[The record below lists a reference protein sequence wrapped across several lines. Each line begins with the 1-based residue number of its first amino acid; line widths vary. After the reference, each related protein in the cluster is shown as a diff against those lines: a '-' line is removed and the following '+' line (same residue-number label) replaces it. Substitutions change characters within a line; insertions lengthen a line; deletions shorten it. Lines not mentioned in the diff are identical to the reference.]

1 MKKILLIAVLISFT
15 ASSFSQDC
23 PGFNP
28 GSTITKI
35 IPGLYKLTVNFTG
48 NGQKHLDVAFFE
60 GPTILT
66 NLLSSTCIP
75 VNGGGTVSVNF
86 VSLGN
91 DPRAIVVPGTGN
103 CGGGS
108 PCPAQALTVSYSATA
123 AMPILISSF
132 YAKRNNSVVTLNWNT
147 LIEINAK
154 EFVLQKNSGNGFVDV
169 KTIPA
174 SNKAN
179 GASYITTDNNVDKGN
194 TFYRLKMVD
203 FDGTYTNSDTRTVKG
218 TASDSEYMVFPNP
231 SNGNGKVSITDISEP
246 TDVQVIDNTGRVIKN
261 VSMNNNNSIDLNNLQ
276 NGMYQIRIHT
286 KSQNTVVTRK
296 LTVIN

>member
-1 MKKILLIAVLISFT
+1 MKKILLLASIAITT
-15 ASSFSQDC
+15 AAFSQDC

-28 GSTITKI
+28 GSSITKI
-35 IPGLYKLTVNFTG
+35 IPGLYKLTVNFSG

-60 GPTILT
+60 GPTILA
-66 NLLSSTCIP
+66 NLLSTTCIP

-91 DPRAIVVPGTGN
+91 DPRAVVIPATGN
-103 CGGGS
+103 CGGGD
-108 PCPAQALTVSYSATA
+108 PCPTQALTVSYSATA

-154 EFVLQKNSGNGFVDV
+154 EFIVQKNTGNGFVDV
-169 KTIPA
+169 KTITA
-174 SNKAN
+174 LNKAN
-179 GASYITTDNNVDKGN
+179 GASYTTTDNDVNKGN
-194 TFYRLKMVD
+194 TFYRLRMVD

-246 TDVQVIDNTGRVIKN
+246 TDVQLIDNTGRVIKN
-261 VSMNNNNSIDLNNLQ
+261 VSMNNNNSIELNNLQ

-286 KSQNTVVTRK
+286 KSQGSVVTRK